1 MTLEYQDA
9 LLQDINKDLVLTNKN
24 LKLSSSEINHQGDQL
39 NNTMNKLGSSYT
51 NVKKT
56 DETFL
61 IIERKEKI
69 YRLFLYCFILL
80 EFLVIVGLIIKKIVG
95 YFK

>member
-80 EFLVIVGLIIKKIVG
+80 EFLVIVGLIIKKLVG